1 MDKNNELNPIE
12 IIQDLRDCIEEVC
25 TYGDKGKENWDW
37 QAEID
42 QADRLIKQ
50 LLVKGTSKVHTLT
63 DAEIEAMAEERYPK
77 LCGGSRCDCKW
88 CVERR
93 ANINAYTNGIKAILN
108 ILNK

>member
-1 MDKNNELNPIE
+1 MNKNNELNPIE

-25 TYGDKGKENWDW
+25 NYGDKGKENWDW

-63 DAEIEAMAEERYPK
+63 DAEIEAMAVGRYPDNG
-77 LCGGSRCDCKW
+77 LARPAY
-88 CVERR
+88 ERT
-93 ANINAYTNGIKAILN
+93 AYTNGIKAILN
-108 ILNK
+108 TLNK